1 MNAMCT
7 DDEVEAFERVNPRR
21 HTKKNL
27 KDVAKV
33 DYEKYGDKKEDAL
46 RPMRRKV
53 ITISV
58 KRLSQTSR
66 DVSPWPSL
74 KDN

>member
-1 MNAMCT
+1 M
-7 DDEVEAFERVNPRR
+7 
-21 HTKKNL
+21 

-33 DYEKYGDKKEDAL
+33 DYEKYEDKKEDAL
-46 RPMRRKV
+46 RPMRKKV